1 MILNYFFMKHPFFSF
16 GEKVHD
22 YDIPVFNEREV
33 RAAAGIMF
41 LGAMIAFMNA
51 FLIQNFDLLKVFVVI
66 FFLDFTLRMFVNPRY
81 APSMILG
88 RIFIHNQKPEYAG
101 APQKKFAWWI
111 GWVMAFVMTW
121 VVVVFE
127 IRWTFN
133 LIMCTMCLI
142 FLFCESVFGICIGC
156 KMYEFFT
163 HKKAKLCPG
172 GVCEF
177 QHKHDIQKIHSSQI
191 IALISFAIL
200 ILGISFIIL

>member
-1 MILNYFFMKHPFFSF
+1 MKQHIFSF

-22 YDIPVFNEREV
+22 HDIHVFNEREV
-33 RAAAGIMF
+33 RAAAGLLF
-41 LGAMIAFMNA
+41 LWAMIAFMNA
-51 FLIQNFDLLKVFVVI
+51 LLVQNFDILKVFVVI
-66 FFLDFTLRMFVNPRY
+66 FFLDFTLRLFINPRF

-88 RIFIHNQKPEYAG
+88 RFFIQNQKPEYAW
-101 APQKKFAWWI
+101 APQKKFAWAI
-111 GWVMAFVMTW
+111 GWIMAFIMTW

-127 IRWTFN
+127 IRGTFN
-133 LIMCTMCLI
+133 LIMCTMCLT

-177 QHKHDIQKIHSSQI
+177 HHKHAIQKIHTSQI
-191 IALISFAIL
+191 VSLILFTILISLYI
-200 ILGISFIIL
+200 IIL

>member
-1 MILNYFFMKHPFFSF
+1 MKQKIFWF

-22 YDIPVFNEREV
+22 YDIRVFNEREV
-33 RAAAGIMF
+33 RAAAGLLF

-51 FLIQNFDLLKVFVVI
+51 LLVQNFDILKVFVVI
-66 FFLDFTLRMFVNPRY
+66 FFLDFTLRLFVNPRF

-88 RIFIHNQKPEYAG
+88 RFFIQNQKPEYAG

-111 GWVMAFVMTW
+111 GWVMAFIMMW

-127 IRWTFN
+127 IRGTFN
-133 LIMCTMCLI
+133 LIMCTMCLT

-177 QHKHDIQKIHSSQI
+177 HHKHAIQKISQSQI
-191 IALISFAIL
+191 IALIGCTVL
-200 ILGISFIIL
+200 IAGVASLII